1 MRKLG
6 IAALLLTA
14 TLLFCACGA
23 PQNMEEEGE
32 NAEEEMQDTPYAE
45 QGDLTAVYVPM
56 WMEEFS
62 IVYYD
67 ADLNRTIEKGR
78 DLTEEEIASR
88 GDIDPSMMYGS
99 VLAEPNTKVE
109 YDLHGFLQN
118 VYYLSDDGVSYQLA
132 PPEARG

>member
-1 MRKLG
+1 MKKFG
-6 IAALLLTA
+6 IAALLLA
-14 TLLFCACGA
+14 SALLLCACGA
-23 PQNMEEEGE
+23 PQSEEETPP
-32 NAEEEMQDTPYAE
+32 AKQEESAV
-45 QGDLTAVYVPM
+45 VYVPM
-56 WMEEFS
+56 WMEEYS
-62 IVYYD
+62 VVYYD
-67 ADLNRTIEKGR
+67 ADLNRTIETGR

>member
-1 MRKLG
+1 MKKIR
-6 IAALLLTA
+6 IAALLLATA
-14 TLLFCACGA
+14 LLLCACGA
-23 PQNMEEEGE
+23 PQSEEETPP
-32 NAEEEMQDTPYAE
+32 AKQEESAV
-45 QGDLTAVYVPM
+45 VYVPM
-56 WMEEFS
+56 WMEEYS
-62 IVYYD
+62 VVYYD
-67 ADLNRTIEKGR
+67 ADLNRTIETGR

-118 VYYLSDDGVSYQLA
+118 GYYLSDDGVSYQLA

>member
-1 MRKLG
+1 MKKFG
-6 IAALLLTA
+6 IAALLLA
-14 TLLFCACGA
+14 SALLLCACGA
-23 PQNMEEEGE
+23 PQSEEETPP
-32 NAEEEMQDTPYAE
+32 AKQEESAV
-45 QGDLTAVYVPM
+45 VYVPM
-56 WMEEFS
+56 WMVEYS
-62 IVYYD
+62 VVYYD
-67 ADLNRTIEKGR
+67 ADLNRTIETGR

>member
-1 MRKLG
+1 MKKFG
-6 IAALLLTA
+6 IAALLLATA
-14 TLLFCACGA
+14 LLLCACGA
-23 PQNMEEEGE
+23 PQSEEETPPTKQ
-32 NAEEEMQDTPYAE
+32 EESAV
-45 QGDLTAVYVPM
+45 VYVPL
-56 WMEEFS
+56 WMEEYS
-62 IVYYD
+62 VVYYD
-67 ADLNRTIEKGR
+67 ADLNRTIETGR

-88 GDIDPSMMYGS
+88 HDIDPSMMYGS

>member
-1 MRKLG
+1 MKKIR
-6 IAALLLTA
+6 IAALLLATA
-14 TLLFCACGA
+14 LLLCACGA
-23 PQNMEEEGE
+23 PQSEEETPP
-32 NAEEEMQDTPYAE
+32 AKQEESAV
-45 QGDLTAVYVPM
+45 VYVPL
-56 WMEEFS
+56 WMEEYS
-62 IVYYD
+62 VVYYD
-67 ADLNRTIEKGR
+67 ADLNRTIETGR

-88 GDIDPSMMYGS
+88 EDIDPSMMYGS

>member
-1 MRKLG
+1 MKKLLV
-6 IAALLLTA
+6 AALLLTA
-14 TLLFCACGA
+14 ALLLCACGA
-23 PQNMEEEGE
+23 PQKTEQTPPVDQEE
-32 NAEEEMQDTPYAE
+32 P
-45 QGDLTAVYVPM
+45 TAVYVPM
-56 WMEEFS
+56 WMEEYS

-67 ADLNRTIEKGR
+67 AELNRTIEKGR

-88 GDIDPSMMYGS
+88 DDIDPSLMYGS

-132 PPEARG
+132 PPWARG

>member
-1 MRKLG
+1 MKKFG
-6 IAALLLTA
+6 IAALLLATA
-14 TLLFCACGA
+14 LLLCACGA
-23 PQNMEEEGE
+23 PQGGEEEQ
-32 NAEEEMQDTPYAE
+32 EESAV
-45 QGDLTAVYVPM
+45 VYVPM
-56 WMEEFS
+56 WMEEYS
-62 IVYYD
+62 VVYYD
-67 ADLNRTIEKGR
+67 ADLNRTIETGR

-88 GDIDPSMMYGS
+88 HDIDPSMMYGS

>member
-1 MRKLG
+1 MKKIR
-6 IAALLLTA
+6 IAALLLATA
-14 TLLFCACGA
+14 LLLCACGA
-23 PQNMEEEGE
+23 PQSEEETPP
-32 NAEEEMQDTPYAE
+32 AKQEESAV
-45 QGDLTAVYVPM
+45 VYVPM
-56 WMEEFS
+56 WMEEYS
-62 IVYYD
+62 VVYYD
-67 ADLNRTIEKGR
+67 ADLNRTIETGR

>member
-1 MRKLG
+1 MKKFG
-6 IAALLLTA
+6 IAALLLATA
-14 TLLFCACGA
+14 LLLCACGA
-23 PQNMEEEGE
+23 PQGGEDAPPAKQEES
-32 NAEEEMQDTPYAE
+32 AV
-45 QGDLTAVYVPM
+45 VYVPM
-56 WMEEFS
+56 GMEDYS
-62 IVYYD
+62 VVYYD
-67 ADLNRTIEKGR
+67 ADLNRTIETGR

-88 GDIDPSMMYGS
+88 HDIDPSMMYGS

>member
-1 MRKLG
+1 MKKIR
-6 IAALLLTA
+6 IAALLLATA
-14 TLLFCACGA
+14 LLLCACGA
-23 PQNMEEEGE
+23 PQSEEETPP
-32 NAEEEMQDTPYAE
+32 AKQEESAV
-45 QGDLTAVYVPM
+45 VYVPM
-56 WMEEFS
+56 WMEEYS
-62 IVYYD
+62 VVYYD
-67 ADLNRTIEKGR
+67 ADLNRTIETGR

-88 GDIDPSMMYGS
+88 EDIDPSMMYGS

>member
-1 MRKLG
+1 MKKIR
-6 IAALLLTA
+6 IAALLLTTA
-14 TLLFCACGA
+14 LLLCACGV
-23 PQNMEEEGE
+23 PQSEEETPP
-32 NAEEEMQDTPYAE
+32 AKQEESAV
-45 QGDLTAVYVPM
+45 VYVPM
-56 WMEEFS
+56 WMEEYS
-62 IVYYD
+62 VVYYD
-67 ADLNRTIEKGR
+67 ADLNRTIETGR

-88 GDIDPSMMYGS
+88 HDIDPSMMYGS

>member
-1 MRKLG
+1 MKKIR
-6 IAALLLTA
+6 IAALLLATA
-14 TLLFCACGA
+14 LLLCACSA
-23 PQNMEEEGE
+23 PQSEEETPP
-32 NAEEEMQDTPYAE
+32 AKQEESAV
-45 QGDLTAVYVPM
+45 VYVPM
-56 WMEEFS
+56 WMEEYS
-62 IVYYD
+62 VVYYD
-67 ADLNRTIEKGR
+67 ADLNRTIETGR

>member
-1 MRKLG
+1 MKKFG
-6 IAALLLTA
+6 IAALLLATA
-14 TLLFCACGA
+14 LLLCACGA
-23 PQNMEEEGE
+23 PQSEEETPP
-32 NAEEEMQDTPYAE
+32 AKQEESAV
-45 QGDLTAVYVPM
+45 VYVPM
-56 WMEEFS
+56 WMEEYS
-62 IVYYD
+62 VVYYD
-67 ADLNRTIEKGR
+67 ADLNRTIETGR

-88 GDIDPSMMYGS
+88 EDIDPSMMYGS

>member
-1 MRKLG
+1 MKKFG
-6 IAALLLTA
+6 IAALLLA
-14 TLLFCACGA
+14 SALLLCACGA
-23 PQNMEEEGE
+23 PQSEEETPP
-32 NAEEEMQDTPYAE
+32 AKQEESAV
-45 QGDLTAVYVPM
+45 VYVPL
-56 WMEEFS
+56 WMEEYS
-62 IVYYD
+62 VVYYD
-67 ADLNRTIEKGR
+67 ADLNRTIETGR

-88 GDIDPSMMYGS
+88 HDIDPSMMYGS

>member
-1 MRKLG
+1 MKKFG
-6 IAALLLTA
+6 IAVLLLATALLL
-14 TLLFCACGA
+14 CACGA
-23 PQNMEEEGE
+23 PQSEEETPP
-32 NAEEEMQDTPYAE
+32 AKREESAV
-45 QGDLTAVYVPM
+45 VYVPL
-56 WMEEFS
+56 WMEEYS
-62 IVYYD
+62 VVYYD
-67 ADLNRTIEKGR
+67 ADLNRTIETGR

>member
-1 MRKLG
+1 MKKFG
-6 IAALLLTA
+6 IAVLLLA
-14 TLLFCACGA
+14 TVLLLCACGA
-23 PQNMEEEGE
+23 LQSEEE
-32 NAEEEMQDTPYAE
+32 APPAKQEESAV
-45 QGDLTAVYVPM
+45 VYVPM
-56 WMEEFS
+56 WMEEYS
-62 IVYYD
+62 VVYYD
-67 ADLNRTIEKGR
+67 ADLNRTIETGR

>member
-1 MRKLG
+1 MKKFG
-6 IAALLLTA
+6 IAALLLATA
-14 TLLFCACGA
+14 LLLCACGA
-23 PQNMEEEGE
+23 PQSEEETPP
-32 NAEEEMQDTPYAE
+32 AKQEESAV
-45 QGDLTAVYVPM
+45 VYVPL
-56 WMEEFS
+56 WMEEYS
-62 IVYYD
+62 VVYYD
-67 ADLNRTIEKGR
+67 ANLNRTIETGR

>member
-1 MRKLG
+1 MKKIR
-6 IAALLLTA
+6 IAALLLATA
-14 TLLFCACGA
+14 LLLCACGA
-23 PQNMEEEGE
+23 PQSEEETPP
-32 NAEEEMQDTPYAE
+32 AKQEESAV
-45 QGDLTAVYVPM
+45 VYVPL
-56 WMEEFS
+56 WMEEYS
-62 IVYYD
+62 VVYYD
-67 ADLNRTIEKGR
+67 ADLNRTIETGR

-88 GDIDPSMMYGS
+88 DDIDPSMMYGS

>member
-1 MRKLG
+1 MKKFG
-6 IAALLLTA
+6 IAALLLATA
-14 TLLFCACGA
+14 LLLCACGA
-23 PQNMEEEGE
+23 PQGGEDAPPAKQEES
-32 NAEEEMQDTPYAE
+32 TV
-45 QGDLTAVYVPM
+45 VYVPL
-56 WMEEFS
+56 WMEEYS
-62 IVYYD
+62 VVYYD
-67 ADLNRTIEKGR
+67 ADLNRTIETGR

-88 GDIDPSMMYGS
+88 HDIDPSMMYGS

>member
-1 MRKLG
+1 MKKLC
-6 IAALLLTA
+6 IVALLLTA
-14 TLLFCACGA
+14 ALLLCACVA
-23 PQNMEEEGE
+23 QQNVEQTPPVEQEES
-32 NAEEEMQDTPYAE
+32 AV
-45 QGDLTAVYVPM
+45 VYVPM
-56 WMEEFS
+56 WMEEHS
-62 IVYYD
+62 VVYYD
-67 ADLNRTIEKGR
+67 ANLNRTIETGR

>member
-1 MRKLG
+1 MKKFG
-6 IAALLLTA
+6 IAALLLATA
-14 TLLFCACGA
+14 LLLCACGA
-23 PQNMEEEGE
+23 PQSEEETPP
-32 NAEEEMQDTPYAE
+32 AKQEESTV
-45 QGDLTAVYVPM
+45 VYVPM
-56 WMEEFS
+56 WMEEYS
-62 IVYYD
+62 VVYYD
-67 ADLNRTIEKGR
+67 ADLNRTIETGR

-88 GDIDPSMMYGS
+88 HDIDPSMMYGS

>member
-1 MRKLG
+1 MKKIW
-6 IAALLLTA
+6 IAALLLATA
-14 TLLFCACGA
+14 LLLCACGA
-23 PQNMEEEGE
+23 PQSEEETPP
-32 NAEEEMQDTPYAE
+32 AKQEESAV
-45 QGDLTAVYVPM
+45 VYVPM
-56 WMEEFS
+56 WMEEYS
-62 IVYYD
+62 VVYYD
-67 ADLNRTIEKGR
+67 ADLNRTIETGR

>member
-1 MRKLG
+1 MKKIR
-6 IAALLLTA
+6 IAALLLATA
-14 TLLFCACGA
+14 LLLCACGA
-23 PQNMEEEGE
+23 PQSEEETPP
-32 NAEEEMQDTPYAE
+32 AKQEESAV
-45 QGDLTAVYVPM
+45 VYVPM
-56 WMEEFS
+56 WMEEYS
-62 IVYYD
+62 VVYYD
-67 ADLNRTIEKGR
+67 ADLNRTIETGR

-88 GDIDPSMMYGS
+88 PDIDPSMMYGS

>member
-1 MRKLG
+1 MKKIR
-6 IAALLLTA
+6 IAALLLATA
-14 TLLFCACGA
+14 LLLCACGA
-23 PQNMEEEGE
+23 PQSEEETPP
-32 NAEEEMQDTPYAE
+32 AKQEESAV
-45 QGDLTAVYVPM
+45 VYVPM
-56 WMEEFS
+56 WMEEYS
-62 IVYYD
+62 VVYYD
-67 ADLNRTIEKGR
+67 ADLNRTIETGR

-88 GDIDPSMMYGS
+88 GDIDPSMMYGG

>member
-1 MRKLG
+1 MKKFG
-6 IAALLLTA
+6 IAALLLATA
-14 TLLFCACGA
+14 LLLCACGA
-23 PQNMEEEGE
+23 PQGGEETPP
-32 NAEEEMQDTPYAE
+32 AKQEESAV
-45 QGDLTAVYVPM
+45 VYVPM
-56 WMEEFS
+56 WMEEYS
-62 IVYYD
+62 VVYYD
-67 ADLNRTIEKGR
+67 ADLNRTIETGR

-88 GDIDPSMMYGS
+88 HDIDPSMMYGS

>member
-1 MRKLG
+1 MKKIR
-6 IAALLLTA
+6 IAALLLATA
-14 TLLFCACGA
+14 LLLCACGA
-23 PQNMEEEGE
+23 PQSEEE
-32 NAEEEMQDTPYAE
+32 APPAKQEESA
-45 QGDLTAVYVPM
+45 AVYVPM
-56 WMEEFS
+56 WMEEYS
-62 IVYYD
+62 VVYYD
-67 ADLNRTIEKGR
+67 ADLNRTIETGR

-88 GDIDPSMMYGS
+88 PDIDPSMMYGS

>member
-1 MRKLG
+1 MKKIR
-6 IAALLLTA
+6 IAALLLTTA
-14 TLLFCACGA
+14 LLLCACGA
-23 PQNMEEEGE
+23 PQGGEETPP
-32 NAEEEMQDTPYAE
+32 AKQEESAV
-45 QGDLTAVYVPM
+45 VYVPM
-56 WMEEFS
+56 WMEEYS
-62 IVYYD
+62 VVYYD
-67 ADLNRTIEKGR
+67 ADLNRTIETGR

>member
-1 MRKLG
+1 MKKFG
-6 IAALLLTA
+6 IAALLLATA
-14 TLLFCACGA
+14 LLLCACGA
-23 PQNMEEEGE
+23 PQSEEETPP
-32 NAEEEMQDTPYAE
+32 AKQEESAV
-45 QGDLTAVYVPM
+45 VYVPL
-56 WMEEFS
+56 WMEEYS
-62 IVYYD
+62 VVYYD
-67 ADLNRTIEKGR
+67 ADLNRTIETGR

-88 GDIDPSMMYGS
+88 HDIDPSMMYGS